1 MASVLEILFQIH
13 HFFKG
18 EFMTKIGYHS
28 PLSRLLGIL
37 AVVGLAALANSCGT
51 TPATY
56 SSPAWA
62 DGISDGAAPY
72 YYFPDYG
79 MYYDA
84 TGEQY
89 YYRNNGAWASSAVVP
104 YPGVDL
110 NNAYVVELNR
120 NTQRPWENHDYYAR
134 NYPPHEREEYQRVVQ
149 SHNIIPNVPQNHAIV
164 PRAYSENTDRMIF
177 EEREQRAARQ
187 GVPPQRVTVHQVPM
201 RTIAPNMPPETR
213 PYRYGGDS
221 HGR

>member
-1 MASVLEILFQIH
+1 
-13 HFFKG
+13 
-18 EFMTKIGYHS
+18 MTKIGYHS

-84 TGEQY
+84 TGQQY
-89 YYRNNGAWASSAVVP
+89 YYRNNGAWASSAGTAPASRVENAPELAPISSINLATGVGS
-104 YPGVDL
+104 PGTTSL
-110 NNAYVVELNR
+110 A
-120 NTQRPWENHDYYAR
+120 
-134 NYPPHEREEYQRVVQ
+134 
-149 SHNIIPNVPQNHAIV
+149 
-164 PRAYSENTDRMIF
+164 
-177 EEREQRAARQ
+177 
-187 GVPPQRVTVHQVPM
+187 
-201 RTIAPNMPPETR
+201 
-213 PYRYGGDS
+213 
-221 HGR
+221 